1 MKARALRS
9 ARELL
14 GDEPILV
21 AENANYFGRRSAGRF
36 QIRGNGCLA
45 LGEDQLVFVQWLP
58 RRDLVIRRS
67 AITAVDSV
75 DSHLGKR
82 VGRPLL
88 RVAFEGDV
96 AAWWVHDLDRW
107 LATLV

>member
-1 MKARALRS
+1 MKARARRS

-14 GDEPILV
+14 GEEPILV
-21 AENANYFGRRSAGRF
+21 EESANYFGRRSAGRF

-67 AITAVDSV
+67 AITAVDTV

-88 RVAFEGDV
+88 RVAFDDDV